1 MTVSAFVLTILL
13 SVTLSFGLGAQDAT
27 EAATEEAGSWER
39 AVDAIQH
46 RRNDEAIP
54 LLRLV
59 RQERDEKWAEA
70 TRLLAH
76 ALEREGRV
84 DEAKEVLQGG
94 LDAPEATPE
103 EQSVIAVDLAA
114 LLRREGNLEEADS
127 VYTAALERDGGAA
140 PAYLNR
146 ANIRVERR
154 RYEEAVDDYELYLAL
169 RPRTEQRS
177 EIEAMI
183 ALLTEEIEAERISR
197 EEEERRRA
205 EEEAALERAEE
216 EQRKREE
223 EERRLAEERRR
234 SMLDSV
240 LESLGTAETQTESF
254 ELGNEE
260 IQDFEEELDIL
271 D

>member
-1 MTVSAFVLTILL
+1 VTACALFFAFFLAAGAIAGPDAQESSAV
-13 SVTLSFGLGAQDAT
+13 
-27 EAATEEAGSWER
+27 AGSPDSSWER
-39 AVDAIQH
+39 AVDAIQN

-59 RQERDEKWAEA
+59 RQAKDGNWTEA

-84 DEAKEVLQGG
+84 DEAKEVLRNG

-103 EQSVIAVDLAA
+103 EQSLIAVDLAA
-114 LLRREGNLEEADS
+114 LLRREGNLEEADT
-127 VYTAALERDGGAA
+127 VYTAALERDGAAA

-169 RPRTEQRS
+169 RPRSEQRPQ
-177 EIEAMI
+177 IEAMI
-183 ALLTEEIEAERISR
+183 ALLTEEIEAERIR
-197 EEEERRRA
+197 LEEEARRRE

-216 EQRKREE
+216 ERRRREA

-240 LESLGTAETQTESF
+240 LQSLGTAETETESF

-260 IQDFEEELDIL
+260 IREYEEDIDIL